1 MEIIIPLNI
10 TESNKLKEI
19 ETMKYTR
26 SVLTMCVI
34 LILLTGC
41 MAGMQGV
48 KSYSEMTPKEK
59 AGFALSVYNNAAGEY
74 LWQYQTRAKEDGS
87 FSDNDRER
95 LKKYWDALN
104 KAWKPIKIYDTY
116 ISAGTLP
123 TQEMEDELVAII
135 RTLSLLLED
144 K

>member
-1 MEIIIPLNI
+1 M
-10 TESNKLKEI
+10 T
-19 ETMKYTR
+19 YAR
-26 SVLTMCVI
+26 SVLTIGVI

-41 MAGMQGV
+41 MASMQNV
-48 KSYSEMTPKEK
+48 KSYGQMTPKEK
-59 AGFALSVYNNAAGEY
+59 AGFALSIYNNAAGEY
-74 LWQYQTRAKEDGS
+74 LWQYQISKKEDGS
-87 FSDNDRER
+87 LSDSDRER
-95 LKKYWDALN
+95 LKKYWNALD